1 MTQRLDKLLAADDV
15 ANALGITIY
24 AARKRMQRGQLPAV
38 KMGRQWRVKQ
48 SALQAYIA
56 GLPTN
61 TRQEPT

>member
-1 MTQRLDKLLAADDV
+1 MAKRLDKLLAAAEVADV
-15 ANALGITIY
+15 LGITLY

-56 GLPTN
+56 SLPTN
-61 TRQEPT
+61 NREDTR